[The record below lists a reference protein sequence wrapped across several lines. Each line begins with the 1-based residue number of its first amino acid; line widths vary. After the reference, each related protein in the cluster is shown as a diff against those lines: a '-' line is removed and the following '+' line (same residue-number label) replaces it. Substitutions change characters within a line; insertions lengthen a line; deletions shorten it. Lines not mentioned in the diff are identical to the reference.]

1 LIVTSFP
8 AQQDVQPSIAEP
20 AALVRQLS
28 QTRPQVAIIRP
39 PLTHPNVV

>member
-1 LIVTSFP
+1 
-8 AQQDVQPSIAEP
+8 
-20 AALVRQLS
+20 VRQLS